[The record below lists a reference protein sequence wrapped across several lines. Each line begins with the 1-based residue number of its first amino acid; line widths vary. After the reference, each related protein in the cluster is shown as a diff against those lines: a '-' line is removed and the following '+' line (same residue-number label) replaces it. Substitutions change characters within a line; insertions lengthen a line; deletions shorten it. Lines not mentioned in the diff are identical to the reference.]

1 MYRGVREFEQAV
13 PPEALLGV
21 VWDVRAYPEFVRGVK
36 RVEVLEESER
46 AAQARFTAS
55 MAGLEFEYVL
65 EMTRDEREVR
75 WQRVSGSFK
84 DAGGRMTHLGGKRF
98 RYENWLDPGFHV
110 PDFAVRLVLE
120 RNLPRLIR
128 EFQDR
133 ATVAAARAA
142 AARGRAPS

>member
-1 MYRGVREFEQAV
+1 MYRGAREFEVAV

-21 VWDVRAYPEFVRGVK
+21 VWDVSGYPEFVRGIKAVA
-36 RVEVLEESER
+36 VLEETD
-46 AAQARFTAS
+46 ATQLARFTATL
-55 MAGLEFEYVL
+55 AGLDFEYVL
-65 EMTRDEREVR
+65 SMDRDEREVR
-75 WQRVSGSFK
+75 WQRASGSFK
-84 DAGGRMTHLGGKRF
+84 DAGGRMTHLGGHHF

-133 ATVAAARAA
+133 ALARAA
-142 AARGRAPS
+142 AAKKS

>member
-1 MYRGVREFEQAV
+1 MYKGVREFELAV
-13 PPEALLGV
+13 PPEVLLGV
-21 VWDVRAYPEFVRGVK
+21 VWDVRAYPDYVRGVV
-36 RVEVLEESER
+36 RVEVLEEHADR
-46 AAQARFTAS
+46 ALARFTAS
-55 MAGLEFEYVL
+55 MAGLEFDYVL
-65 EMTRDEREVR
+65 SMERDAREVR

-84 DAGGRMTHLGGKRF
+84 DAGGRMTHLGGDRF

-133 ATVAAARAA
+133 ARAA
-142 AARGRAPS
+142 AKAAGRRTPS

>member
-1 MYRGVREFEQAV
+1 MYKGVREFELAV
-13 PPEALLGV
+13 PPEVLLDV
-21 VWDVRAYPEFVRGVK
+21 VWNVRAYPEFVRGVA
-36 RVEVLEESER
+36 RVEVLEEHPDR
-46 AAQARFTAS
+46 ALARFTAG
-55 MAGLEFEYVL
+55 MAGLEFDYVL
-65 EMTRDEREVR
+65 SMERAPHEVR

-84 DAGGRMTHLGGKRF
+84 DAGGRMTHLGGTRF

-133 ATVAAARAA
+133 ARAVAARNG
-142 AARGRAPS
+142 RRAPS

>member
-1 MYRGVREFEQAV
+1 MYKGVREFELAV
-13 PPEALLGV
+13 PPEVLLDV
-21 VWDVRAYPEFVRGVK
+21 VWDVRAYPDYVRGVA
-36 RVEVLEESER
+36 RVEVLEEHPDR
-46 AAQARFTAS
+46 ALARFTAS
-55 MAGLEFEYVL
+55 MAGLEFDYVL
-65 EMTRDEREVR
+65 SMERDAREVR

-84 DAGGRMTHLGGKRF
+84 DAGGRMTHLGGDRF

-133 ATVAAARAA
+133 ARAA
-142 AARGRAPS
+142 AARTGRRASP